1 MDASVLII
9 NVVILALILLS
20 DLGTRSITRLRL
32 VRPFIAAA
40 IWAGVTAARLFF
52 DYGSNH
58 LFTAGLVHWGMTTHV
73 TADALADA
81 LTFFSVAMMLGRT
94 GSLAVRART
103 TTGTTGAATQ
113 ERVYA

>member
-32 VRPFIAAA
+32 VRPFIA
-40 IWAGVTAARLFF
+40 
-52 DYGSNH
+52 
-58 LFTAGLVHWGMTTHV
+58 GLVHWGMTTHV
-73 TADALADA
+73 TADALTDA